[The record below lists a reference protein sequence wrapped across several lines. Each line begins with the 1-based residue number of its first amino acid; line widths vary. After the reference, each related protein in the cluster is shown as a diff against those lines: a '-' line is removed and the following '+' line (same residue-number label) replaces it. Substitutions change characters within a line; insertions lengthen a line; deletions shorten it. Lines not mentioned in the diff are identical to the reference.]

1 MEIRWLRAAL
11 RNLEDQVDYIAAR
24 NPYAAERA
32 SDRLHAVVSRL
43 ADHPQMGRIGR
54 VDGTRELIVS
64 GTPWVVIY
72 RLTDAIEILRVLH
85 GAQSWPPR
93 R

>member
-1 MEIRWLRAAL
+1 MQIRWLRAAL

-24 NPYAAERA
+24 NPAAAERA
-32 SDRLHAVVSRL
+32 STRLHSLVARL
-43 ADHPQMGRIGR
+43 VDHPEIGRIGR
-54 VDGTRELIVS
+54 VDRTRELVIS

-93 R
+93 G